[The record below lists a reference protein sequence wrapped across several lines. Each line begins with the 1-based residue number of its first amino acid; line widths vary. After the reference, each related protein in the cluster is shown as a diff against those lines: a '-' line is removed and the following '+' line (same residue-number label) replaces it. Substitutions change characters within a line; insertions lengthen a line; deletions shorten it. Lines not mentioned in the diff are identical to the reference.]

1 MSINALK
8 DLNSLPASESK
19 NDDSSRGCFT
29 KPCNG
34 KMLKRSRGRSLLP
47 FMLMEG
53 VEGIKT
59 CGIDRLIQVAA
70 SQLSGQLPES
80 RDAAQTLLLELQTV
94 YKKSCCLLSATV
106 HEHPKLD
113 SWEHFCQSKIS
124 PLSTQAVL
132 RVTNT
137 NVAREGLFV
146 SS

>member
-1 MSINALK
+1 MTTRVSPIVLVAKLQPYLK
-8 DLNSLPASESK
+8 NGDPQIRAKVSM
-19 NDDSSRGCFT
+19 CFS
-29 KPCNG
+29 PSVPQ
-34 KMLKRSRGRSLLP
+34 L
-47 FMLMEG
+47 G

-70 SQLSGQLPES
+70 SQLSDQLPES

-113 SWEHFCQSKIS
+113 SWKHFCQSKIS

-137 NVAREGLFV
+137 NVAREALLV